1 MKLER
6 LILATFLSATTSCW
20 GTLHAAE
27 PPAEEAAPAAPSTPQ
42 TPEVDSSSTSEASGS
57 SPSGTEDKPAM
68 RDLVTGCPPID
79 EAELQLLRAL
89 RERRRVL
96 EEREHMLERREAA
109 LAQIEQQLLGRV
121 EQTLDEVRRLE
132 REAGVKPVEG
142 DRKDRVAGL
151 VASLAALSPRKA
163 APVLENTDTDL
174 AVILLIRLGPE
185 RAGDLLGRM
194 DATRAAT
201 LVEALAAH
209 SRRRSA
215 HPGKPRRRKP

>member
-1 MKLER
+1 
-6 LILATFLSATTSCW
+6 
-20 GTLHAAE
+20 
-27 PPAEEAAPAAPSTPQ
+27 
-42 TPEVDSSSTSEASGS
+42 
-57 SPSGTEDKPAM
+57 M
-68 RDLVTGCPPID
+68 RDLVTGCAPID

-89 RERRRVL
+89 RDRRRVL

-121 EQTLDEVRRLE
+121 EHTLEEVRRIE
-132 REAGVKPVEG
+132 REAGVKPVDG
-142 DRKDRVAGL
+142 DPKDRVAGL

-174 AVILLIRLGPE
+174 AVILLVRLGPE

-194 DATRAAT
+194 SATRAAT

-209 SRRRSA
+209 SRGRSNNSS
-215 HPGKPRRRKP
+215 KPRRRKP